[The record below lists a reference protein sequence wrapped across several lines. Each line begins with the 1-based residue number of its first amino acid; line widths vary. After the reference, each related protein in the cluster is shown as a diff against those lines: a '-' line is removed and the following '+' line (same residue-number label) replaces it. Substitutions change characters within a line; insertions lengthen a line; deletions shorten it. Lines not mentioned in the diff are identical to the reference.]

1 MLAVY
6 VQKSRTEDAG
16 AVAESVRKK
25 LKTGEK
31 IDRTQHQLNAVDDSR
46 TTSTEADDRLYA
58 MFVLRFI
65 FSTLTDASVM
75 SVKFA
80 RYYLPQQ

>member
-1 MLAVY
+1 VY

-25 LKTGEK
+25 LKTGREK